1 MRPEIELF
9 RSIHLG
15 AKSPLLDFVSL
26 VFSWSALG
34 WLPPLVALLLLLSPK
49 TKSYTAPIL
58 LSSLLGGLIIVHAI
72 KDAMPRPRPSNL
84 SFAQPMEA
92 HRQSSFPSGHTTLA
106 FCTATSAFW
115 VARRRGHKFV
125 GGVMFPWAAMVGWS
139 RVYRGV
145 HWPSDVVA
153 GACLGLLVGSLVEMA
168 FRKFGGDGG
177 EPEAIPAQ
185 SQ

>member
-15 AKSPLLDFVSL
+15 MKSPILDFVSL
-26 VFSWSALG
+26 VISWSALG
-34 WLPPLVALLLLLSPK
+34 WFPPLVAVCLLLNPK
-49 TKSYTAPIL
+49 TKPYTAPIL
-58 LSSLLGGLIIVHAI
+58 LSSLLGGLILVHAI

-84 SFAQPMEA
+84 SFALPMEE

-115 VARRRGHKFV
+115 VARRRGQKNV
-125 GGVMFPWAAMVGWS
+125 GPILLPWAALVGWS

-153 GACLGLLVGSLVEMA
+153 GACIGILVGSLVELA
-168 FRKFGGDGG
+168 FNRFGGGG
-177 EPEAIPAQ
+177 EEPEAIPEPAQ
-185 SQ
+185 

>member
-92 HRQSSFPSGHTTLA
+92 HRQSSFPSGHASSATFAAIVLTSFTGWPVAALWCTLA
-106 FCTATSAFW
+106 VIIAISRVVVRIHHFTD
-115 VARRRGHKFV
+115 VLGGVVV
-125 GGVMFPWAAMVGWS
+125 GGLLGAVAI
-139 RVYRGV
+139 RVL
-145 HWPSDVVA
+145 A
-153 GACLGLLVGSLVEMA
+153 L
-168 FRKFGGDGG
+168 
-177 EPEAIPAQ
+177 I
-185 SQ
+185 